1 MEKTFNK
8 KNIVFGLDIGT
19 RSIVGSV
26 GYIDARNKF
35 NVIAHYSKEH
45 ETRAMLDGQI
55 HDISKVSDTI
65 LKVKNELEKQVDMPL
80 TEVCIAAA
88 GRVLRTVTVH
98 AEHELNQE
106 TPVTS
111 EQIYS
116 LEMMG
121 VENAYEIIRDQEKD
135 ISFYCVGYTVVK
147 YYLNDYVISNLEGH
161 KAKKISADVL
171 ATFLPDEVV
180 DGLYAAVENVGLRVA
195 NLTLEPI
202 AAINIA
208 IPQKYR
214 LLNIALVDVGA
225 GTSDISITKDGSI
238 IAYGMIP
245 RAGDEFTECL
255 VANYLVDFNT
265 AEGIKRGSVLKKQ
278 ITYKDIMGLKQK
290 LAPQDVRTAYRDTV
304 ESVTKE
310 IADKI
315 IELNG
320 GKSVNAVFV
329 VGGGGKVYGFTEYLA
344 QHLDIPKERVA
355 LRGEEVLT
363 EVVFEQEEVKKD
375 PLLVT
380 PIGIC
385 LSYYEHKNN
394 FVFVNV
400 NEKRIKLYD
409 NDKLTVVDAAFAMGL
424 PNDAL
429 FPKRGAALEFYVNG
443 EKRMIRGSLGETA
456 EITINGKPANI
467 NSKISKNDSVKI
479 KESTAGDPAAM
490 KISALKEYDAEMDF
504 VVNEQNIRCPRFV
517 MVNGKMESGDYA
529 ICNGDKIEV
538 LPYYTLEQLLAFLD
552 IDPQENF
559 ITVNNQEASLED
571 KVYENF
577 YVKFEKRN
585 VPYVDEF
592 KEKFVTEEEI
602 EDEEDTDYI
611 DSYEETVDV
620 AAGRDH
626 LGSQKAGYT
635 AQDNGMAGDEAQG
648 NATAGYRVQGHGAQ
662 GNATAGYGAED
673 NATMPKA
680 TANAEIDK
688 GKMTGK
694 GKRAG
699 SSRGHAVTGLQEEG
713 DTSNRRQAASG
724 IQTEPM
730 SGSMAGAPVSN
741 TGVSAPS
748 QRAKASAVRDIVVK
762 VNDTP
767 VRLSGKSHYIF
778 VDVLDKY
785 PFDTRQVAGGKSLI
799 MTVNDR
805 KCDFTAEIRDGD
817 RLQLY
822 FVDR

>member
-1 MEKTFNK
+1 MQERTFNK

-26 GYIDARNKF
+26 GYIDGRNKF

-65 LKVKNELEKQVDMPL
+65 LKVKNELEKQLDL
-80 TEVCIAAA
+80 ELNEVCIAAA

-98 AEHELNQE
+98 VDYDLNQE
-106 TPVTS
+106 SPVSS

-161 KAKKISADVL
+161 KAKRISADVL

-245 RAGDEFTECL
+245 RAGDEFTECM
-255 VANYLVDFNT
+255 VSNYLVDFNT
-265 AEGIKRGSVLKKQ
+265 AEGIKRGSILKKQ
-278 ITYKDIMGLKQK
+278 ITYTDIMGLKQK
-290 LAPQDVRTAYRDTV
+290 LSPQDVRAAYKDTV
-304 ESVTKE
+304 ESITKE

-320 GKSVNAVFV
+320 GKPVNAVFV
-329 VGGGGKVYGFTEYLA
+329 VGGGGKVYGFTDCLA
-344 QHLDIPKERVA
+344 EHLGIPKERVA

-363 EVVFEQEEVKKD
+363 EVVFQQEGIKKD

-394 FVFVNV
+394 FIFINV
-400 NEKRIKLYD
+400 NDKRIKLYD
-409 NDKLTVVDAAFAMGL
+409 NDKLTVVDAAFAIGF

-429 FPKRGAALEFYVNG
+429 FPKRGETLEFYVNG
-443 EKRMIRGSLGETA
+443 EKRMVRGELGEAA
-456 EITINGKPANI
+456 EITINGKQANI
-467 NSKISKNDSVKI
+467 NSKIMKNDSIKI
-479 KESTAGDPAAM
+479 KESTAGNPAAM
-490 KISALKEYDAEMDF
+490 KAGNLKEYDAVMEF
-504 VVNEQNIRCPRFV
+504 VVNGQNIKCPRFV
-517 MVNGKMESGDYA
+517 QINGELQSGDYD
-529 ICNGDKIEV
+529 ILNGDRIEV
-538 LPYYTLEQLLAFLD
+538 LPYYTLGQLLAFLD
-552 IDPQENF
+552 IDAKENF
-559 ITVNNQEASLED
+559 ITVNNEECTLEE

-592 KEKFVTEEEI
+592 KEKYKSPEEEQTGEEETTEEALTEEELT
-602 EDEEDTDYI
+602 EEVQA
-611 DSYEETVDV
+611 EEEQVTV
-620 AAGRDH
+620 
-626 LGSQKAGYT
+626 QK
-635 AQDNGMAGDEAQG
+635 
-648 NATAGYRVQGHGAQ
+648 
-662 GNATAGYGAED
+662 
-673 NATMPKA
+673 
-680 TANAEIDK
+680 DK
-688 GKMTGK
+688 SFQSGEEKEK
-694 GKRAG
+694 EVLN
-699 SSRGHAVTGLQEEG
+699 SS
-713 DTSNRRQAASG
+713 ASL
-724 IQTEPM
+724 THKKVKKE
-730 SGSMAGAPVSN
+730 V
-741 TGVSAPS
+741 
-748 QRAKASAVRDIVVK
+748 VRDIVVR
-762 VNDTP
+762 VNDTT
-767 VRLSGKSHYIF
+767 VKLTGKSRYIF
-778 VDVLDKY
+778 VDILDKY
-785 PFDTRQVAGGKSLI
+785 PFDTRKVAGGKTLV
-799 MTVNDR
+799 MTVNDK
-805 KCDFTAEIRDGD
+805 KCDFTTEIRDGD
-817 RLQLY
+817 ILQLY
-822 FVDR
+822 FAEL